1 MEIFVVYIN
10 RFNEVKPYKIE
21 IIFEVGDNTDVR
33 DLIENKN
40 KTFKRSNILSKHK
53 NFEDAV
59 KEALKIQKLH
69 KIIPRNKTDKKF
81 ANPDKKLEVCFTGF
95 SKKDKENLIEL
106 AKKNDLF
113 VRTEITKK
121 LGLLVCGDNAG
132 PSKLK
137 KASEMNIPKVFGEVG
152 FNDYLV
158 SGEYID

>member
-1 MEIFVVYIN
+1 MEKFVVYIN
-10 RFNEVKPYKIE
+10 RFNEVKPYKIN
-21 IIFEVGDNTDVR
+21 IIFEVGDNADVR

-40 KTFKRSNILSKHK
+40 KTFKKLNILSKHK

-81 ANPDKKLEVCFTGF
+81 ANPDRKLEVCFTGF

-113 VRTEITKK
+113 VRTQITKK

-132 PSKLK
+132 PSKIK

>member
-1 MEIFVVYIN
+1 MENFVVYIN

-21 IIFEVGDNTDVR
+21 IIFEVGDNADVR

-53 NFEDAV
+53 NFDDAV
-59 KEALKIQKLH
+59 KEALKIQKFH
-69 KIIPRNKTDKKF
+69 KIIPRNKTNNKF
-81 ANPDKKLEVCFTGF
+81 TNHNKKLEVCFTGF
-95 SKKDKENLIEL
+95 SRKEKENLIEL

-121 LGLLVCGDNAG
+121 LGLLICGKNAG

-137 KASEMNIPKVFGEVG
+137 QSSNMGIPKVYGEEG
-152 FNDYLV
+152 FNDFLAT
-158 SGEYID
+158 GEYID

>member
-1 MEIFVVYIN
+1 MEKYVVYIN
-10 RFNEVKPYKIE
+10 RFNEVKPYKIQF
-21 IIFEVGDNTDVR
+21 IFEIGDNADVR
-33 DLIENKN
+33 DLKENKN
-40 KTFKRSNILSKHK
+40 KTFKRSNILSVHK
-53 NFEDAV
+53 SFDDA
-59 KEALKIQKLH
+59 KEEAFKIQKLH

-121 LGLLVCGDNAG
+121 LGLLICGDNAG

-137 KASEMNIPKVFGEVG
+137 KASEMNIPKVYGIDG
-152 FNDYLV
+152 FNDYLDT
-158 SGEYID
+158 GEYIS